1 MFIDESRTASKYTN
15 GASVGR
21 GNPTEILIHHWG
33 VDGQTH
39 DGVVSFFE
47 RESTGTSAHFVVSEG
62 RIHCLVSTADVAW
75 HAGDWAVNLRSIG
88 IECRPEATDGDYKA
102 VAWLIGWLR
111 EQFGNI
117 PLAPHRKYAQTAC
130 PGRYDLARLDR
141 EASGTISTQTSN
153 ITPIQEDTL
162 STQEVER
169 IINEVGTMLEQHH
182 SVTRAAV
189 AKVPAQ
195 VVEAR
200 FTRVGTDGKAVGQ
213 TTIAAVLGTHDANVV
228 LTRGVITGAAE
239 AVAKTVA
246 AISTTPGIDPA
257 EQGRLAAAA
266 FLAEVGGL
274 QLAVIKDGASKD
286 VAK

>member
-130 PGRYDLARLDR
+130 PGRYDLARLVR

-162 STQEVER
+162 SAAEVQAINTFTQQLIHEERATIVAEVRTAASQIGDTIRKESYSGKVFAQASDNFTGDR
-169 IINEVGTMLEQHH
+169 IL
-182 SVTRAAV
+182 
-189 AKVPAQ
+189 
-195 VVEAR
+195 VEAR
-200 FTRVGTDGKAVGQ
+200 ANVAALLEALKQATAGSG
-213 TTIAAVLGTHDANVV
+213 AVLDLEKIQAAAQ
-228 LTRGVITGAAE
+228 TGAEKA
-239 AVAKTVA
+239 
-246 AISTTPGIDPA
+246 
-257 EQGRLAAAA
+257 
-266 FLAEVGGL
+266 LAEGL
-274 QLAVIKDGASKD
+274 VKVQISIDQPAPTEATK
-286 VAK
+286 

>member
-75 HAGDWAVNLRSIG
+75 HAGDWAVNLRSVG

-130 PGRYDLARLDR
+130 PGRYDLARLVR

-162 STQEVER
+162 SAAEVQAINTFTQQLIHEER
-169 IINEVGTMLEQHH
+169 ATIVAEI
-182 SVTRAAV
+182 RAAADRV
-189 AKVPAQ
+189 GDRVGKEVYSGKVFAQ
-195 VVEAR
+195 ASDNFTGDRILVEAR
-200 FTRVGTDGKAVGQ
+200 ANVAALLEALKQATAGTG
-213 TTIAAVLGTHDANVV
+213 AVLDLEKIQAAAQS
-228 LTRGVITGAAE
+228 GAEKALAE
-239 AVAKTVA
+239 GLVKVQISIEKPEVA
-246 AISTTPGIDPA
+246 A
-257 EQGRLAAAA
+257 
-266 FLAEVGGL
+266 
-274 QLAVIKDGASKD
+274 
-286 VAK
+286 